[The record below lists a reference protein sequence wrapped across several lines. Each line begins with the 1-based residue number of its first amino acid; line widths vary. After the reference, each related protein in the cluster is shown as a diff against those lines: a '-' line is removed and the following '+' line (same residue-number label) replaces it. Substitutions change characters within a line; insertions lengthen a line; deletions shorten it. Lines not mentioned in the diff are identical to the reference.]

1 MATEYNKLLIF
12 DLDGVLIESRELHY
26 ETLNDALNTIDPKYI
41 ITREEH
47 LSTYDGL
54 STTTKLKILAANKG
68 LPSSYFDQI
77 WQDKQKHT
85 FERLKSISRSSKL
98 IEICEWLKSKNYRI
112 AVASNSIR
120 ETIKISLM
128 SLGIMEY
135 VEYIMSN
142 EDVRR
147 TKPYPEMYWNC
158 MNALN
163 AIPRT
168 TIIAEDS
175 HIGRQGAIDSGA
187 VLLPIENSYDL
198 TLERVQDI
206 VMKLESGSKKSIPWR
221 DQKLNVLIPM
231 AGAGSRFAAAGYTFP
246 KPLIEVRDKTMIQTV
261 VDNLNMEA
269 NYIFIV
275 QKEHYEKYNLK
286 SLLSAIKPGCKIV
299 QVEDMTEGAACTTLL
314 ARELIDNDHPLIMA
328 NSDQFVEW
336 NTNEVMYAFN
346 ADSIDGGI
354 LTFKANHPKW
364 SYAKLDDNGFVSE
377 VAEKNVI
384 SENATVGIYFWK
396 KGSDYVKYADQMI
409 AANDRTNNE
418 FYVCPVFNYA
428 IKDNKKIR
436 IKQIER
442 MWGIG
447 TPEDLNYFLE
457 NHKE

>member
-26 ETLNDALNTIDPKYI
+26 ETLNDALNAVDPKYI

>member
-1 MATEYNKLLIF
+1 MATEYNKLMIF

-26 ETLNDALNTIDPKYI
+26 ETLNDALNAIDPKYI

-85 FERLKSISRSSKL
+85 FERLKSISKSSKL

-198 TLERVQDI
+198 TLERIQDI

-275 QKEHYEKYNLK
+275 QKDHYEKYNLK

-299 QVEDMTEGAACTTLL
+299 QVEGMTEGAACTTLL

-447 TPEDLNYFLE
+447 TPEDLKYFLE

>member
-1 MATEYNKLLIF
+1 MATEYNKLMIF

-26 ETLNDALNTIDPKYI
+26 ETLNDALNAIDPKYI

-198 TLERVQDI
+198 TLERIQDI

-275 QKEHYEKYNLK
+275 QKDHYEKYNLK

-299 QVEDMTEGAACTTLL
+299 QVEGMTEGAACTTLL

-447 TPEDLNYFLE
+447 TPEDLKYFLE

>member
-1 MATEYNKLLIF
+1 MATEYNKLMIF

-198 TLERVQDI
+198 TLERIQDI

-275 QKEHYEKYNLK
+275 QKDHYEKYNLK

-299 QVEDMTEGAACTTLL
+299 QVEGMTEGAACTTLL

-447 TPEDLNYFLE
+447 TPEDLKYFLE

>member
-26 ETLNDALNTIDPKYI
+26 ETLNDALSTIDPKYI

-187 VLLPIENSYDL
+187 VLLPIENSY
-198 TLERVQDI
+198 
-206 VMKLESGSKKSIPWR
+206 
-221 DQKLNVLIPM
+221 
-231 AGAGSRFAAAGYTFP
+231 
-246 KPLIEVRDKTMIQTV
+246 
-261 VDNLNMEA
+261 
-269 NYIFIV
+269 
-275 QKEHYEKYNLK
+275 
-286 SLLSAIKPGCKIV
+286 
-299 QVEDMTEGAACTTLL
+299 
-314 ARELIDNDHPLIMA
+314 
-328 NSDQFVEW
+328 
-336 NTNEVMYAFN
+336 
-346 ADSIDGGI
+346 
-354 LTFKANHPKW
+354 
-364 SYAKLDDNGFVSE
+364 
-377 VAEKNVI
+377 
-384 SENATVGIYFWK
+384 
-396 KGSDYVKYADQMI
+396 
-409 AANDRTNNE
+409 
-418 FYVCPVFNYA
+418 
-428 IKDNKKIR
+428 
-436 IKQIER
+436 
-442 MWGIG
+442 GIG
-447 TPEDLNYFLE
+447 RA
-457 NHKE
+457 HV